1 MNLPKPKLKLIH
13 NALFLVSAPLAF
25 GMIMTMGLNSTLQQT
40 LQLRKST
47 ERSAIASSSINKL
60 VSDCVEFRSDL
71 IQIQY
76 LKNQLLKSRLEPEV
90 RQVRNDL
97 KNLTELMGKN
107 AQYEQQLKEIVPAA
121 KNTLALVERSQQA
134 VFAHHSGAID
144 DSESALQTD
153 LDTSIENLRTLAENH
168 AQLLPLD
175 SETAK
180 QHARSVPQFLAWLL
194 AANFVVC
201 PLLVLYFSQNVV
213 RRLRVL
219 VANSERLAQQ
229 KELLQPIEGD
239 DEIAHLD
246 KVFRSMA
253 KTITEAR
260 AEREEIEQLKKDFI
274 TMISHDLRTPLSAVQ
289 GTLTLIA
296 DGVYG
301 TISDSGVSKAKVAE
315 ESIGRL
321 TNLANELLDI
331 ERLES
336 KQLPIDLK
344 PTQLQ
349 SAIQRSME
357 SIQGF
362 ALYKKI
368 EIQSAETDLIVMADE
383 ERLIQVIVNLLS
395 NAIKFSADGSTVS
408 VATSMTES
416 GQVEVRVTDQGRG
429 ISPAMSKEIF
439 DRFRQVEKA
448 DADNERGMGL
458 GLAICKAIV
467 SSHKG
472 EIGVD
477 SNDGKGCSFW
487 FRLPPVA
494 QNSVLKLARQEVR

>member
-1 MNLPKPKLKLIH
+1 MSVP
-13 NALFLVSAPLAF
+13 LVF
-25 GMIMTMGLNSTLQQT
+25 GLIMTMGLNSALQQS
-40 LQLRKST
+40 LQMRKSI

-60 VSDCVEFRSDL
+60 VSDCIEYRSDL
-71 IQIQY
+71 IKIYY
-76 LKNQLLKSRLEPEV
+76 LKNQHLRSHLDLGAI
-90 RQVRNDL
+90 QVRSDF
-97 KNLTELMGKN
+97 KSLTELIGKN
-107 AQYEQQLKEIVPAA
+107 AQYEQQLKDIVPAA
-121 KNTLALVERSQQA
+121 KNTLALIDRSQQTI
-134 VFAHHSGAID
+134 ID
-144 DSESALQTD
+144 RPDAKTAAMNDSESALQTD
-153 LDTSIENLRTLAENH
+153 LEISIENLRTLAENH

-180 QHARSVPQFLAWLL
+180 QHDRSVQQFLAWLL
-194 AANFVVC
+194 AANIVVC

-213 RRLRVL
+213 RRLSVL

-246 KVFRSMA
+246 TVFRSMA
-253 KTITEAR
+253 KTITAAR
-260 AEREEIEQLKKDFI
+260 AEREKIEQLKKDFVA
-274 TMISHDLRTPLSAVQ
+274 MISHDLRTPLSAVQ

-301 TISDSGVSKAKVAE
+301 IISESGVNKAKVAE
-315 ESIGRL
+315 ESIERL
-321 TNLANELLDI
+321 SNLANELLDI

-336 KQLPIDLK
+336 KKLPLDLK
-344 PTQLQ
+344 PTRLQ
-349 SAIQRSME
+349 SAIQRSSE

-368 EIQSAETDLIVMADE
+368 VIQCTETDLVVMADE

-395 NAIKFSADGSTVS
+395 NAIKFSSDGSTVS
-408 VATSMTES
+408 IATSVTES

-429 ISPAMSKEIF
+429 IAPNMREKIF

-448 DADNERGMGL
+448 DADNERGIGL

-467 SSHKG
+467 TSHDG

-477 SNDGKGCSFW
+477 SIEGNGCCFW
-487 FRLPPVA
+487 FKLPPVS
-494 QNSVLKLARQEVR
+494 QNSVLKLAHQEVR